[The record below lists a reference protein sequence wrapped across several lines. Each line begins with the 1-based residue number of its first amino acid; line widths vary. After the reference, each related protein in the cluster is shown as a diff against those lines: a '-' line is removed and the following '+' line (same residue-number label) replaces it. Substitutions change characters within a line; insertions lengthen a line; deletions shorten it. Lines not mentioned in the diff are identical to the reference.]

1 MDEFDEEESIDTKY
15 EIIEKIGSGGQANIF
30 RVKKI
35 GTDKE
40 YAAKVFKEDSK
51 YDSKYIDN
59 EINMLQE
66 VKQYQCPYIIK
77 IIDSGEGKVI
87 RKERNT
93 KERKYFI
100 LEKLRNGCAFD
111 FWHPK
116 QSIKE
121 IYCKIIFQKIFL
133 GIQCLHKHNICHRD
147 LKLENILFDED
158 FNPIISDFGYACFN
172 SNDLEYNA
180 GTKKFMPP
188 EAKIGKYDGIKG
200 DIFYLASALMIF
212 RTGDLPFDR
221 PDKDKDKNKKKDEDD
236 IKFKYIIEENYEL
249 YWKEIENNLKIED
262 DLSPDFKDLLWK
274 MVSYE
279 PNKRI
284 TIDEMLAHPWF
295 KEINDMK
302 KDNPDE
308 FKKKE
313 EEIKDMFKSVIDQVN
328 ASLKLELDNDN
339 IKSKEASYNRGVSD
353 NKGIFNSNA
362 EPKKVYAPMNIKY
375 CINIIGILEP
385 VKFMNRL
392 YDEIKDEFILEY
404 NINPDKKILKLEIEK
419 DTKNDDE
426 SLTMEIKLY
435 QDSEKYILRF
445 KQKNGDIYK
454 FFDIYKNISDK
465 AIKLLNN
472 KIY

>member
-40 YAAKVFKEDSK
+40 YAAKVFKK
-51 YDSKYIDN
+51 DSKYIDN

-87 RKERNT
+87 RKERKT

-111 FWHPK
+111 FWYPK

-172 SNDLEYNA
+172 SNDLKYNV

-221 PDKDKDKNKKKDEDD
+221 PDKDKDKDKNKKKDEDD

-249 YWKEIENNLKIED
+249 YWKEIENKLIIED

-274 MVSYE
+274 MVSYA

-328 ASLKLELDNDN
+328 DSLKLELDNGN
-339 IKSKEASYNRGVSD
+339 IKSKEASYNKGVSD

-362 EPKKVYAPMNIKY
+362 KPKKVYAPMNIKY

-404 NINPDKKILKLEIEK
+404 NINPDKKILKLDIEK